1 MEKLGIYY
9 YSDILTFMKA
19 RYGKK
24 LGKIGLTLHT
34 PCPNNP
40 PCIFCNKD
48 SFIPQTIKGAVTVK
62 EQMYQGF
69 PYVKRKYPTD
79 SFIAY
84 FQDNTST
91 YGDLAYLEKSFKDA
105 LSYPEITI
113 LALST
118 RPDSI
123 YPEILDMLKEVSAG
137 KEVWLE
143 LGLQSVHDETLKTI
157 RRGHEYACFLN
168 AFKMIRENTDF
179 LIGVHL
185 IIGLPGE
192 TDEMIYETFR
202 EMNRIKPDYVKIHHL
217 QVIKGTD
224 LEKMHAEGKYT
235 PLTAD
240 KYIELFSN
248 SVSYLDRSIV
258 IQRIISRA
266 HADQLIAPR
275 WGFINEEFKLK
286 LFEYMDKTG
295 VRQSKN
301 VTSSLL

>member
-1 MEKLGIYY
+1 MEKHTKYY
-9 YSDILTFMKA
+9 YSDILSFMKA
-19 RYGKK
+19 KYGKK

-34 PCPNNP
+34 PCPNDP
-40 PCIFCNKD
+40 SCIFCNKD

-62 EQMYQGF
+62 EQIEQGF

-91 YGDLAYLEKSFKDA
+91 YGEINYLRDSFETA
-105 LSYPEITI
+105 LSYTEIKI

-123 YPEILDMLKEVSAG
+123 YPELLEMLKTVAKG
-137 KEVWLE
+137 KEIWLE
-143 LGLQSVHDETLKTI
+143 LGLQSVHDETLKAI
-157 RRGHEYACFLN
+157 RRGHDFSDFLK

-179 LIGVHL
+179 LIGIHL

-192 TDEMIYETFR
+192 TDEMNYDTFR
-202 EMNRIKPDYVKIHHL
+202 EINRVKPDYVKIHHL
-217 QVIKGTD
+217 QVVKGTE
-224 LEKMHAEGKYT
+224 LERIYAYGKYT

-248 SVSYLDRSIV
+248 AVSYLDRSIV

-266 HADQLIAPR
+266 HADQLIAPK
-275 WGFINEEFKLK
+275 WGFINEEFKYK
-286 LFEYMDKTG
+286 LFEYMDKRG
-295 VRQSKN
+295 IYQSKN
-301 VTSSLL
+301 VIS

>member
-1 MEKLGIYY
+1 MERHYKYY
-9 YSDILTFMKA
+9 YSDILSFMKA
-19 RYGKK
+19 KYGKK

-34 PCPNNP
+34 PCPNDP

-48 SFIPQTIKGAVTVK
+48 SFIPQTVKGAVTVK
-62 EQMYQGF
+62 EQMEQGF

-91 YGDLAYLEKSFKDA
+91 YGEIDYLQDSFETA
-105 LSYPEITI
+105 LSYPEIKI

-123 YPEILDMLKEVSAG
+123 YPKLLEMLKEVAAG

-143 LGLQSVHDETLKTI
+143 LGLQSVHDDTLKAI
-157 RRGHEYACFLN
+157 RRGHLYASFLN

-192 TDEMIYETFR
+192 TDEMIYDTFR
-202 EMNRIKPDYVKIHHL
+202 EINRVKPDYVKIHHL
-217 QVIKGTD
+217 QVVKGTK
-224 LEKMHAEGKYT
+224 LERIYTEGKYI

-240 KYIELFSN
+240 KYIELLSN
-248 SVSYLDRSIV
+248 AVSYLDRSIV

-266 HADQLIAPR
+266 HADQLIAPK
-275 WGFINEEFKLK
+275 WGFINEEFKYK
-286 LFEYMDKTG
+286 LFEYMDKRG
-295 VRQSKN
+295 IYQSKN
-301 VTSSLL
+301 IIS